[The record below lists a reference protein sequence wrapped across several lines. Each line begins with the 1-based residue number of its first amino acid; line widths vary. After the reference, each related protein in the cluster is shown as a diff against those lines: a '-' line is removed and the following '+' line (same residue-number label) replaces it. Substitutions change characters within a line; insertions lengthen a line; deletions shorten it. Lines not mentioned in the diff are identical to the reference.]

1 MSFMLTL
8 CHIKGPAAVSGHSCC
23 GVPAK
28 VLSVYLFDC
37 LLVFGE
43 ANKIK

>member
-8 CHIKGPAAVSGHSCC
+8 CHKRPAVSGHSCC
-23 GVPAK
+23 GVPAN
-28 VLSVYLFDC
+28 VISVYLFVC

-43 ANKIK
+43 ANKIE